1 MMNHQAWISA
11 TSACVRVDLS
21 ARNQLRVTGPDR
33 VSFVQGM
40 VTNDVEAVPVGGSTY
55 AALLTAK
62 GAMVGDARILK
73 REDEL
78 IIDTGPG
85 RGATVLAFLQKYLI
99 SEEAEVVEAD
109 DVVVVGLVGPEAGAW
124 AAKIDSPLGRFGSF
138 LGGVDVLVP
147 RAALASV
154 EAALAAVPVID
165 AETLEVLRVERGVP
179 SFGVDMFET
188 TIPLEANLEHAI
200 NYQKG
205 CYIGQEV
212 IARATYRGQM
222 NKKLVGLE
230 LGALAPAPKTELHL
244 AGKKVGWVTSVVD
257 SPKRQQHVGLA
268 YVHRDHLT
276 PGTTLDVV
284 GGGTATVTSLPF

>member
-1 MMNHQAWISA
+1 MNHQAWMAA
-11 TSACVRVDLS
+11 TSGCVRVDLS
-21 ARNQLRVTGPDR
+21 TRDQLRVTGPDR

-40 VTNDVEAVPVGGSTY
+40 VTNDVEAVPLDGATY

-78 IIDTGPG
+78 ILDTGPG
-85 RGATVLAFLQKYLI
+85 RGPTVRDFLLKYLI
-99 SEEAEVVEAD
+99 SEEAEVFDAAD
-109 DVVVVGLVGPEAGAW
+109 LALVGLVGPEANAW
-124 AAKIDSPLGRFGSF
+124 AAKIESPLGRFVSF
-138 LGGVDVLVP
+138 VGGVDVLVP
-147 RAALASV
+147 RASLASV
-154 EAALAAVPVID
+154 ELALAGLPLLD

-222 NKKLVGLE
+222 NKKLVGVE
-230 LGALAPAPKTELHL
+230 LGPLTPAPRTELHL
-244 AGKKVGWVTSVVD
+244 QGKKVGWVTSVVD
-257 SPKRQQHVGLA
+257 SPKRKQHVGLA
-268 YVHRDHLT
+268 YVHRDHLA
-276 PGTTLDVV
+276 PGTALEVA
-284 GGGTATVTSLPF
+284 GGGVATVTALPF